1 MRKLSI
7 GMLLAGSMLAA
18 PAALAQ
24 GAGPAPGWYLG
35 AGAGINLKEDSNLSG
50 AGVGDIDFD
59 LGPAGLL
66 NFGYRFGYLS
76 LEVEPSIRY
85 NSGDTSVSNGNGR
98 TIGLMG
104 NVILDF
110 FPQSAFSLYV
120 GLGVG
125 GAESKYTKLRTGGG
139 AKLLSDNDDINFA
152 GQGIAGIRYTLNP
165 NWTLNL
171 SYRYFRTIDP
181 DLKLAGGGNVDAEDR
196 NHSLIAG
203 FTYHFYTPPPPPPAP
218 TPVAA
223 PPPPPP
229 PPPPAPPPAPALPEV
244 YIVFFAFDKTD
255 ITPVASEVLDRA
267 IADFRRTGFAKFE
280 IQAHAD
286 RAGGDAYNQRLSE
299 RRANAVRGYLMQK
312 GIQTGQIDLQWF
324 GETKP
329 RVPTPD
335 GVQNDQ
341 NRRAE
346 VFLRK

>member
-7 GMLLAGSMLAA
+7 GLLLAGTVLAA
-18 PAALAQ
+18 QAAMAQ
-24 GAGPAPGWYLG
+24 GAGPAPGWYAG
-35 AGAGINLKEDSNLSG
+35 AGAGVNFREDAKLKG

-59 LGPAGLL
+59 LGPAALM

-76 LEVEPSIRY
+76 LEAEPSIRF
-85 NSGDTSVSNGNGR
+85 NSGDTSTSDGNL
-98 TIGLMG
+98 TTLGLMG
-104 NVILDF
+104 NLILDF
-110 FPQSAFSLYV
+110 FPQSAFSVYV
-120 GLGVG
+120 GVGAGVAHSNYSKLKSAG
-125 GAESKYTKLRTGGG
+125 GAT
-139 AKLLSDNDDINFA
+139 LLSDDDDVNFA

-181 DLKLAGGGNVDAEDR
+181 DLKLAGGGKVESEDR
-196 NHSLIAG
+196 SHSLIAG
-203 FTYHFYTPPPPPPAP
+203 FTYHFYTPPPPPAP

-223 PPPPPP
+223 PTPPP
-229 PPPPAPPPAPALPEV
+229 PPPPAPAPAPALPEV

-255 ITPVASEVLDRA
+255 ITPVAAEVLDRA

-280 IQAHAD
+280 VQAHAD

-299 RRANAVRGYLMQK
+299 RRANSVRAYLMQK
-312 GIQTGQIDLQWF
+312 GIQTSQIDMQWF

-346 VFLRK
+346 VFLRR

>member
-7 GMLLAGSMLAA
+7 GMLLAASMLAA

-24 GAGPAPGWYLG
+24 GAGPAPGWYAG
-35 AGAGINLKEDSNLSG
+35 AGAGINFREDSKLSG

-59 LGPAGLL
+59 VGPVGLL
-66 NFGYRFGYLS
+66 NFGYRWGYLS
-76 LEVEPSIRY
+76 LEVEPSIRH
-85 NSGDTSVSNGNGR
+85 NKGDTNVSNGNGT

-104 NVILDF
+104 NVLLDF
-110 FPQSAFSLYV
+110 FPQSAFSVYV

-125 GAESKYTKLRTGGG
+125 GAHSNFSKLRTGGG
-139 AKLLSDNDDINFA
+139 ATLLRDDDDINFA
-152 GQGIAGIRYTLNP
+152 GQGIAGVRYTLNP

-181 DLKLAGGGNVDAEDR
+181 DLKLAGGGKVEAEDR
-196 NHSLIAG
+196 NHSVIAG
-203 FTYHFYTPPPPPPAP
+203 FTYHFAPPPPPPP

-223 PPPPPP
+223 PTPPPP

-244 YIVFFAFDKTD
+244 YIVFFAFDQAQ
-255 ITPVASEVLDRA
+255 ITPVAAEVLDRA

-280 IQAHAD
+280 VQAHTD

-299 RRANAVRGYLMQK
+299 RRANAVRAYLMQK
-312 GIQTGQIDLQWF
+312 GIQANQIDLQWF
-324 GETKP
+324 GEARP